1 MEQSELIAGLKRG
14 DPKIQEHLFNIY
26 SKKVYN
32 TVISYLQN
40 AEDAEETTQD
50 VFIEVFGSINTF
62 KKNSNLSTW
71 IYRITVNKSLDR
83 IRYNKRKKRFAV
95 INDLFDSMTGE
106 VSKEVERE
114 ADFYHPGMEIE
125 KKESSAI
132 LFKAVNKLPENQKTA
147 FILSKIEGL
156 SYKEISEIMKTGIP
170 SVESLLFRSK
180 QNLKKY
186 LSRYYDEF
194 FLN

>member
-1 MEQSELIAGLKRG
+1 LEQSELIAGLKRG

>member
-1 MEQSELIAGLKRG
+1 LEQSELIAGLKRG
-14 DPKIQEHLFNIY
+14 DPKILEHLFNIY
-26 SKKVYN
+26 RNKVYN

-50 VFIEVFGSINTF
+50 VFIEAFGSINTF

-95 INDLFDSMTGE
+95 ITDLFDSITGE
-106 VSKEVERE
+106 ESKDVERE
-114 ADFYHPGMEIE
+114 ADFYHPGTELE
-125 KKESSAI
+125 QKESSAI
-132 LFKAVNKLPENQKTA
+132 LFKAVNKLPENQKSA

-170 SVESLLFRSK
+170 SVESLLFRAK
-180 QNLKKY
+180 QNLKKH
-186 LSRYYDEF
+186 LNRYYDEF
-194 FLN
+194 F